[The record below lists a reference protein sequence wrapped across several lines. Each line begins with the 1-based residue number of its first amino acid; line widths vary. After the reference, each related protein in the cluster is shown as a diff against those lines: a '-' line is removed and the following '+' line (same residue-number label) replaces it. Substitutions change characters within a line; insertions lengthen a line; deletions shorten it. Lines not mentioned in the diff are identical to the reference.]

1 MTYEIKKPDMEAK
14 TYFFILIQQKNPI
27 REKTVLHAAGIRESP
42 KISLFLVSG

>member
-14 TYFFILIQQKNPI
+14 TYFFHTNTTEKSNKG
-27 REKTVLHAAGIRESP
+27 KTVLHAAGIRESP

>member
-14 TYFFILIQQKNPI
+14 KHFSIRIRQKNTVKK
-27 REKTVLHAAGIRESP
+27 KTVLHAAGIREYP